1 MKRKNGAS
9 KRVLGWIRH
18 SDFYD
23 TSKKE
28 AVANPTAG
36 RKPTGKRKII
46 RGAVKPDGTWA
57 PATMVHV

>member
-1 MKRKNGAS
+1 MQRKNGAS
-9 KRVLGWIRH
+9 RRVLAFIRT
-18 SDFYD
+18 SDFRD

-46 RGAVKPDGTWA
+46 RGSVKPDGTWA